1 MSYYIIKKYAA
12 KLLDF
17 GRLSLLFLKLK
28 KIICFFK
35 HNLGVDK
42 AKIHPIFLNN
52 MQNKAVYFITSD
64 DDFIASNRAKKL
76 FEEHS
81 ADVADEMSKEIID
94 ASASKAEEAVKACND
109 TISAAATLSL
119 FGGKKVVWMRNVNFI
134 NDIRAGKTNDAKNAL
149 EKLSEILAKLT
160 PDIATVI
167 INASPVSRAKKFYK
181 DMQKIAYCEDF
192 QSKNPVAD
200 CVKLIESEARNL
212 KVKLEYGAAETLAE
226 IVAGNPRMAMQE
238 LEKLATYVNFERPIT
253 EKDVVDMVPIFGEN
267 SFFEITE
274 AFYSGDIN
282 RRLSSLRRY
291 FYANKNAS
299 ARPIISGLQRQ
310 NSLLIQLRALMDD
323 KVLTKTSSPQ
333 PRGAIEEASR
343 KFSHFFDGADAKSQY
358 NIFEKNSWFL
368 GAKLSPIAARISM
381 KKLLDYQMAFT
392 NAFEEL
398 IKRPSSDESIMRD
411 LFSQP

>member
-1 MSYYIIKKYAA
+1 M
-12 KLLDF
+12 LVLNL
-17 GRLSLLFLKLK
+17 R
-28 KIICFFK
+28 KITGVIK
-35 HNLGVDK
+35 HNVGVDK
-42 AKIHPIFLNN
+42 AKFHPILLEH
-52 MQNKAVYFITSD
+52 MQEKAVYFITSD

-134 NDIRAGKTNDAKNAL
+134 NDLRAGKTNDTKEAL
-149 EKLSEILAKLT
+149 EKLSEVLAKLT

-181 DMQKIAYCEDF
+181 DMQKIAECEDF

-200 CVKLIESEARNL
+200 CVKFIESEAKNL

-226 IVAGNPRMAMQE
+226 IVAGNPRMATQE
-238 LEKLATYVNFERPIT
+238 LVKLATYVNFERPIT

-291 FYANKNAS
+291 FFANKNAS

-323 KVLTKTSSPQ
+323 KILVKTTSPQ
-333 PRGAIEEASR
+333 PRGAVEEAAA
-343 KFSHFFDGADAKSQY
+343 KLAHFFDGADEKSQY
-358 NIFEKNSWFL
+358 NIFEKNSWL
-368 GAKLSPIAARISM
+368 VGSKLAPIAARISM
-381 KKLLDYQMAFT
+381 KKLLDYQMAFA

-398 IKRPSSDESIMRD
+398 IRRPSSDESVMRD
-411 LFSQP
+411 LFSIP